1 MSSERAPLEPKEAVE
16 FIRSRDGKVFSPA
29 GCDECSGTGYRGRL
43 AIHEILIPD
52 ENFRKVLARTPDTAS
67 VQAAALAAGMR
78 TMFESGLELASRGL
92 TSVEEVCVSSRS
104 PGERMNSP

>member
-1 MSSERAPLEPKEAVE
+1 
-16 FIRSRDGKVFSPA
+16 
-29 GCDECSGTGYRGRL
+29 
-43 AIHEILIPD
+43 
-52 ENFRKVLARTPDTAS
+52 VLARTPDTAS
-67 VQAAALAAGMR
+67 VQAAALAAGMK